1 MSRGRSRHQASRRRM
16 YSTRQRE
23 LRERRLRDT
32 NEEQPWLVDGVAAIE
47 IEIEEGLDFES
58 PTSWAVRLSGRASAA

>member
-1 MSRGRSRHQASRRRM
+1 M

-23 LRERRLRDT
+23 LRERRLRDAID
-32 NEEQPWLVDGVAAIE
+32 EQPLLADGVAAIE

>member
-1 MSRGRSRHQASRRRM
+1 M

-23 LRERRLRDT
+23 LRERRARDT
-32 NEEQPWLVDGVAAIE
+32 YEDQPLLVDGVAAIE
-47 IEIEEGLDFES
+47 IEVEEGLDFES

>member
-32 NEEQPWLVDGVAAIE
+32 IEEQPFLVDGVAAIE